1 VQYSGS
7 GYGLRIFCYVKRRG
21 RGCCNGQINKPF
33 GRDGVR
39 NVKARDRFHEIPL
52 ADSFAAFRASPDVPR
67 QEPRFRARDRSSWAE
82 TTPSIAESQSE
93 IATEDTPPIAIV
105 EPPSESVVPD
115 DEAPIAPSL
124 SNPAPGGSEGGMRTG
139 PQVDPDGYARLEPRG
154 AGLVFADNAR
164 TQPQPTASPG
174 LEDKDGYLQL
184 VPHGAG
190 LGAADS
196 AGHVRSLSEGME
208 QLSLT
213 APAKV
218 LPDQV
223 YVYDSEQD
231 IIYTYMEPAG
241 AGLAPVRDTL
251 GSHGTDAAGAASP
264 GLVRNNSRRN
274 MQRNGGRSPSPQRA
288 AVSNVHQ
295 VCVCVLNNCVTH
307 TSDDYQACSTHFMDL
322 LLRPLLVEHC
332 ISAPLAHRRRTT
344 CISASCGSCR
354 TESLRSTLSRP
365 RRRTSTLTSW
375 ARRQSPNRAPGP
387 CCRTR

>member
-1 VQYSGS
+1 VAAGT
-7 GYGLRIFCYVKRRG
+7 IG
-21 RGCCNGQINKPF
+21 RSTAIWAGWGQECKDTRPF
-33 GRDGVR
+33 HV
-39 NVKARDRFHEIPL
+39 ITL
-52 ADSFAAFRASPDVPR
+52 TDSFAAFRASPDVPR

-82 TTPSIAESQSE
+82 TTPAIPESQSE
-93 IATEDTPPIAIV
+93 IATEDAPPIAIV
-105 EPPSESVVPD
+105 EPPSESIVPD
-115 DEAPIAPSL
+115 GEEPTAPSL
-124 SNPAPGGSEGGMRTG
+124 SNPAPGSEGGMRTG
-139 PQVDPDGYARLEPRG
+139 PAVDPDGYARLEPSG
-154 AGLVFADNAR
+154 SGLVFADNAR
-164 TQPQPTASPG
+164 TQPHPTASPG

-190 LGAADS
+190 LGSADS

-241 AGLAPVRDTL
+241 AGLAPVRDTPR
-251 GSHGTDAAGAASP
+251 SQGTDAAGAASP

-295 VCVCVLNNCVTH
+295 VCVLNNCVTH
-307 TSDDYQACSTHFMDL
+307 TCDDYTIRHVLHS
-322 LLRPLLVEHC
+322 
-332 ISAPLAHRRRTT
+332 
-344 CISASCGSCR
+344 
-354 TESLRSTLSRP
+354 
-365 RRRTSTLTSW
+365 
-375 ARRQSPNRAPGP
+375 
-387 CCRTR
+387 